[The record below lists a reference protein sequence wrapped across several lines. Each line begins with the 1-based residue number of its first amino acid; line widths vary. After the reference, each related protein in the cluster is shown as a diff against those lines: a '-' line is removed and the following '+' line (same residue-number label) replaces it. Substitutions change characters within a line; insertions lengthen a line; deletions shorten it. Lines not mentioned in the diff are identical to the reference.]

1 MNRSKR
7 IATVDFPPHPSP
19 PSGTAAPMPP
29 APPQLF
35 DRRLLVRRRSRP
47 AFSPGAPDFLLDRA
61 REDIIDRLDALPAYG
76 PSAQHFPLAVD
87 LGAHDGGLAA
97 ALRQRPYIGAVIAAE
112 SEPGLLS
119 RLAAPKVLCDEE
131 LLPFADQSLDLVA
144 SALAL
149 HVVNDLPGT
158 LVQIRRALKPGGVFL
173 AAALGGSTLTEL
185 REALMQAELD
195 TTGGASPRVA
205 PMADV
210 RDFGSLLQRA
220 GFALPVADADRFT
233 VTYPSVMALMREARA
248 IGGGNVLAARRK
260 TPLARATLQRTVELY
275 EERFSTGDGRIFASF
290 EIICLTGQAPA
301 GEDHMRHYV
310 SHLQQE

>member
-1 MNRSKR
+1 MS
-7 IATVDFPPHPSP
+7 
-19 PSGTAAPMPP
+19 APQTPQTT
-29 APPQLF
+29 APPLLF

-61 REDIIDRLDALPAYG
+61 CEEIVDRLDALPAHKASG
-76 PSAQHFPLAVD
+76 RQFPLAVD
-87 LGAHDGGLAA
+87 LGAHDGRLTAL
-97 ALRQRPYIGAVIAAE
+97 LRQRPYVGAVIAAE
-112 SEPGLLS
+112 SAPLLLS
-119 RLAAPKVLCDEE
+119 RLDAPKVLCDEE

-173 AAALGGSTLTEL
+173 AAALGGSTLMEL

-195 TTGGASPRVA
+195 TLGGASPRVA

-210 RDFGSLLQRA
+210 RDFGALLQRA

-248 IGGGNVLAARRK
+248 IGGGNVLAARRRK
-260 TPLARATLQRTVELY
+260 PLARATLHRAVEIY
-275 EERFSTGDGRIFASF
+275 EERFSTGGGRVSASF

-301 GEDHMRHYV
+301 GDNHARHYV

>member
-1 MNRSKR
+1 M
-7 IATVDFPPHPSP
+7 
-19 PSGTAAPMPP
+19 P

-47 AFSPGAPDFLLDRA
+47 EFSPGAPDFLLDRA
-61 REDIIDRLDALPAYG
+61 CEEIIDRLDALPAHRSSG
-76 PSAQHFPLAVD
+76 LQFPLAVD
-87 LGAHDGGLAA
+87 LGAHDGRLTA
-97 ALRQRPYIGAVIAAE
+97 ALRQRPYVGATIAAE
-112 SEPGLLS
+112 SEPGLLA

-131 LLPFADQSLDLVA
+131 QLPFADQSLDLVA

-158 LVQIRRALKPGGVFL
+158 LVQIRRTLKPGGVFL

-185 REALMQAELD
+185 REVLMQAELD
-195 TTGGASPRVA
+195 VTGGASPRVA

-210 RDFGSLLQRA
+210 RDFGMLLQRA
-220 GFALPVADADRFT
+220 GFALPVADSDRFT

-248 IGGGNVLAARRK
+248 IGGGNVLAARRR
-260 TPLARATLQRTVELY
+260 TPLARAALQRAIEIY
-275 EERFSTGDGRIFASF
+275 EDRFSTGEGRISASF

-301 GEDHMRHYV
+301 AGDRMRPYV
-310 SHLQQE
+310 SHLQQEQGHQYEVG